1 MNANEAKHE
10 ARVAEW
16 TNRVRECRSGGLS
29 VKARCAGEG
38 IKTARYYR
46 WEREVPS
53 KASGTLAKR
62 GANQEE
68 TERKPTFAE
77 LPQTGS
83 GKGKACGKGRVAA
96 KLETGKGVVRI
107 YEGADAEIIRALCGA
122 ALCRTTSPECRI
134 SISPAATRICDAAL
148 TGLQG

>member
-1 MNANEAKHE
+1 MNANEAKHK

-16 TNRVRECRSGGLS
+16 TQRAPECRSSGLS
-29 VKARCAGEG
+29 VKAWRAEAG

-46 WEREVPS
+46 WEREVLT

-68 TERKPTFAE
+68 TERKPTFME

-83 GKGKACGKGRVAA
+83 KVCGKGRVVVE
-96 KLETGKGVVRI
+96 LETGKGVTRV
-107 YEGADAEIIRALCGA
+107 YEGADAEVIRALCGA
-122 ALCRTTSPECRI
+122 ALC
-134 SISPAATRICDAAL
+134 
-148 TGLQG
+148 